1 MRRQFDVIDEMD
13 ELELEAAE
21 EDEDDLEDVDDVD
34 MKTDEVINDDDDD
47 SLFVCFRGWT
57 INLNI

>member
-34 MKTDEVINDDDDD
+34 MKTDEVINDDDDF
-47 SLFVCFRGWT
+47 LFVCFRGWT